1 MGSGSARLTFPS
13 LVMDSPFRGSEVLL
27 RTIMFNSGEN
37 QFSEM
42 VTIGRSFPT
51 DPVGQVVV
59 LLLPSAITPSIIWV
73 PIDSCVVCGRGLWF
87 CEAVGGGTGETGT
100 TRPAGLPGV
109 NKIPFAA
116 PCRPAAVGIWNRRA
130 IFVRVSKV
138 YRTPT
143 RGSLMSIIVGPGVP

>member
-1 MGSGSARLTFPS
+1 
-13 LVMDSPFRGSEVLL
+13 MDSPFRGSEFSL
-27 RTIMFNSGEN
+27 RTIMFSSVEY

-59 LLLPSAITPSIIWV
+59 FLFPSAMTPSIIWV

-87 CEAVGGGTGETGT
+87 CEAVGGDTGETGT

-109 NKIPFAA
+109 NEIPFAA

-130 IFVRVSKV
+130 TLVRVSNV
-138 YRTPT
+138 YRTPEME
-143 RGSLMSIIVGPGVP
+143 SLISITVG